1 MLSFALQKSSLMKKI
16 LVLTLCLISSFAVS
30 AQIIYEEFNST
41 KLGESRRLKIQ
52 LPRNYETNTEKVYP
66 IVVVLDADYLFEPI
80 AGNVDYFSY
89 WEDMPES
96 IVVGIMQDETRYDDC
111 SYDDTNF
118 LPADKGA
125 DFFEFIGL
133 ELIPYIDNNYR
144 TAKFIIAVG
153 HDFTA
158 NFINYYLFKD
168 PPLFNGYI
176 NLSPDLAPTIDMSIP
191 MRIPAI
197 QSKIF
202 YYLATGT
209 DDIKGIMET
218 SEALNNSLKGLKSDT
233 FNYFYDNFEGA
244 THYSLVARGIPNA
257 LEKIFAVYR
266 PISKKEY
273 TDVLLKMDTPIYQYL
288 LDKYKTIEDL
298 FGLTNPIRINDFIAT
313 GRAAEKKKQL
323 ESLREIGTLAKK
335 QYPDTVLGDYFLAR
349 FYEESGEPKKAM
361 RTYQGA
367 FNKEEVDFIT
377 IDLMLEKADKIKD
390 DFGY

>member
-1 MLSFALQKSSLMKKI
+1 MKKI
-16 LVLTLCLISSFAVS
+16 FLLLIALFIANIAL
-30 AQIIYEEFNST
+30 AQVVYEEFNSSR
-41 KLGESRRLKIQ
+41 LGESRQLKIQ
-52 LPRNYETNTEKVYP
+52 LPRNYDTNTEKVYP
-66 IVVVLDADYLFEPI
+66 IVIVLDGDYLFEPV

-96 IVVGIMQDETRYDDC
+96 IVVGIVQGESRYDDC
-111 SYDDTNF
+111 AYDDSNF

-144 TAKFIIAVG
+144 TAKFLIAVG

-158 NFINYYLFKD
+158 NFINYFLFKD

-176 NLSPDLAPTIDMSIP
+176 NLSPDLAPNIDLSIP
-191 MRIPAI
+191 DRIPNI
-197 QSKIF
+197 KSKIF

-209 DDIKGIMET
+209 DDVKSLREV
-218 SEALNNSLKGLKSDT
+218 SESLNNDLKGLKSDN
-233 FNYFYDNFEGA
+233 FDYSYDNFEGA

-257 LEKIFAVYR
+257 IEKIFSVYR

-273 TDVLLKMDTPIYQYL
+273 SDVLLKLETPIHQYL
-288 LDKYKTIEDL
+288 VDKYKTIEDL
-298 FGLTNPIRINDFIAT
+298 FGLTNPIRVNDFIAT
-313 GRAAEKKKQL
+313 GRAAEKKKQWD
-323 ESLREIGTLAKK
+323 SLREISSLAKK
-335 QYPDTVLGDYFLAR
+335 QYPDTVLGDYFLGR
-349 FYEESGEPKKAM
+349 YYEETGDPKKAM
-361 RTYQGA
+361 RTFQAA

-377 IDLMLEKADKIKD
+377 VDLMLEKADKIKQ